1 MVYIFLGLAWIAL
14 CTAIYAGV
22 GWVIISALN
31 LFMVNPVNIAVWSCI
46 LVGLAL
52 DVVRG
57 VIKVTVKKD

>member
-1 MVYIFLGLAWIAL
+1 MIYIFLGLAWIAL

-31 LFMVNPVNIAVWSCI
+31 LFMVNPVSITMWSCI

-57 VIKVTVKKD
+57 VIKVTTNKD